1 MHYAGVLLGLEQPQT
16 QTTEAE
22 RSLLCEHVPEKKVLV
37 EVGVFE
43 GFTTRL
49 LAEAA
54 DHDAIV
60 YGVDPFFAGR
70 IGISWGLRI
79 ATAVNRKHLAN
90 GRLRFV
96 RALSTEVGSSIPD
109 TVDFVF
115 IDADHSLDG
124 ISADWMFW
132 SKRCRPGGVIALHDT
147 IPCARDDGKPELGSH
162 RYFRSAISRDDRFD
176 LVASADSLSVLMK
189 RRGAAQTVPNRGSML
204 TKDHS

>member
-1 MHYAGVLLGLEQPQT
+1 MCRQESHDDREKTFLHYVGVLIGSEMPQT

-22 RSLLCEHVPEKKVLV
+22 RASLLAHLPGKKVVV

-54 DHDAIV
+54 DDNAIV
-60 YGVDPFFAGR
+60 YGVDPFSPAEPGSR
-70 IGISWGLRI
+70 GASGS
-79 ATAVNRKHLAN
+79 
-90 GRLRFV
+90 RLRTTG
-96 RALSTEVGSSIPD
+96 STSRGRFGSSEPSARRLEPDPD

-124 ISADWMFW
+124 ISADWVFW

-147 IPCARDDGKPELGSH
+147 IPWARDEREARARKP
-162 RYFRSAISRDDRFD
+162 
-176 LVASADSLSVLMK
+176 SVL
-189 RRGAAQTVPNRGSML
+189 RV
-204 TKDHS
+204 